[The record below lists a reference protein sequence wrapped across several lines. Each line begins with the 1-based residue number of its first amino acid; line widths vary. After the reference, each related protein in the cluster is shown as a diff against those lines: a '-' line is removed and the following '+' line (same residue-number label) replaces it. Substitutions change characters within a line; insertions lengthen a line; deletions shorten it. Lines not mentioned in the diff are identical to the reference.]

1 MVFSIPDDTPAL
13 IGRQYRS
20 APMVLFG
27 KKYRQI
33 SDAAS
38 GILKAGTPARVCS
51 NSTGGE
57 PPEITG
63 GTFGATVEQPGNRFS
78 DYRRTAKAA
87 SRFWRGSTIG
97 AA

>member
-38 GILKAGTPARVCS
+38 GILKAGT
-51 NSTGGE
+51 
-57 PPEITG
+57 
-63 GTFGATVEQPGNRFS
+63 FGATVEQPGNRFS